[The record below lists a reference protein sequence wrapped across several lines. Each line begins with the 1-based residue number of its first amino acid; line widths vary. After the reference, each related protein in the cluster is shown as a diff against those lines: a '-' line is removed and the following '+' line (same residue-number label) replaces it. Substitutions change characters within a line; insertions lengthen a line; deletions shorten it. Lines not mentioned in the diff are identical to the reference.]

1 MKIKL
6 LPIGIA
12 IVTLAIHGLS
22 QSVVVTGKKVTY
34 TRPKPFMEFKKTFTI
49 NHPQVRAAT
58 PALSRKIESA
68 ISYEKAIP
76 LNIEEEM
83 DEYQWLED
91 ADFEVVYNK
100 DGALAV
106 NLSIEGSAAYP
117 SGSTKTVVVDTGTGS
132 RVRPADVFVNLKGL
146 AAMVRREQKKEI
158 AASIKELRKE
168 NEANPE
174 SLFADA
180 NFKTAN
186 LDWFSISDKG
196 VTFVYDYGFPHVIQ
210 ALQPDGQF
218 TFTWRQLRPY
228 LKRGG
233 LLSRIAH

>member
-1 MKIKL
+1 MKTKL
-6 LPIGIA
+6 LLLGVAVLTFSIQGF
-12 IVTLAIHGLS
+12 S

-34 TRPKPFMEFKKTFTI
+34 TRPKPTLDFKKTFTI
-49 NHPQVRAAT
+49 NHPQVRAET

-68 ISYEKAIP
+68 ISYEKVMP
-76 LNIEEEM
+76 LIIKEEM

-100 DGALAV
+100 DGALAIQ
-106 NLSIEGSAAYP
+106 LSVEGSAAYP
-117 SGSTKTVVVDTGTGS
+117 SGSTKTVVVDTRTGS

-158 AASIKELRKE
+158 AASMKELRKE
-168 NEANPE
+168 NEADPE
-174 SLFADA
+174 SLFEGAD
-180 NFKTAN
+180 FKTAN

-196 VTFVYDYGFPHVIQ
+196 VTFVYEYGFPHVIQ
-210 ALQPDGQF
+210 ALQPSGQF

-233 LLSRIAH
+233 LLSRIAR

>member
-6 LPIGIA
+6 LLIGLA
-12 IVTLAIHGLS
+12 IVALS
-22 QSVVVTGKKVTY
+22 VGGFAQSVVVTGKKVTY
-34 TRPKPFMEFKKTFTI
+34 TRPKPTLDYKKTFTI

-68 ISYEKAIP
+68 ISFEKVMP
-76 LNIEEEM
+76 LNIKEEM

-106 NLSIEGSAAYP
+106 QLFMEGSAAYP
-117 SGSTKTVVVDTGTGS
+117 SGSNKTVVVDTRTGS
-132 RVRPADVFVNLKGL
+132 RVRPVDVFVNLKGL
-146 AAMVRREQKKEI
+146 ASMVRREQKKEI

-168 NEANPE
+168 DEADPE
-174 SLFADA
+174 SLFAGA

-186 LDWFSISDKG
+186 LDWFTISDKG

-210 ALQPDGQF
+210 ALQPSGQF
-218 TFTWRQLRPY
+218 TYTWRQLRPY